1 MTEQFPP
8 KVADE
13 SSEPAALLLGIDFGG
28 TKTAIAVATD
38 DDIVAREE
46 IPTNGPDGAA
56 GAISRAVETG
66 KRLLAAHGRSVQ
78 GVGVATMGVTL
89 EDRVLMAPAVPGWED
104 LAIPPVLRAAFP
116 DTPVRIE
123 NDVNAATFAELRSGA
138 LRGVETGIYVNL
150 GTGIACGIVVGGRVL
165 RGAHGAAGEIGFNPR
180 TPDDEIGAPAGRV
193 PLEEFAGGGA
203 IARRAATRFGIDPA
217 DLFSRYHEDDAIRA
231 FVDETINELG
241 FHLANLAIALDPT
254 RIAIGAGLMR
264 SGELVLG
271 LLRDRIARY
280 TPFPVEVVA
289 ARYTVDAALM
299 GALELAK
306 EPLPGM

>member
-1 MTEQFPP
+1 MTEQFAVGLEDAPGGRTG
-8 KVADE
+8 
-13 SSEPAALLLGIDFGG
+13 LLLGIDFGG
-28 TKTAIAVATD
+28 TKTAIAVAAGD
-38 DDIVAREE
+38 QIVAREE
-46 IPTNGPDGAA
+46 IPTNRPDGAP
-56 GAISRAVETG
+56 GAIVRAVETG
-66 KRLLAAHGRSVQ
+66 KRLLATHGTVTA

-104 LAIPPVLRAAFP
+104 LAIPPMLRAAFP
-116 DTPVRIE
+116 NTPVRIE

-138 LRGVETGIYVNL
+138 LQGVETGIYVNL

-165 RGAHGAAGEIGFNPR
+165 HGAHGAAGEIGFNPR
-180 TPDDEIGAPAGRV
+180 TPDDDIGAPAGRV

-203 IARRAATRFGIDPA
+203 IARRAATSFGIGPA
-217 DLFSRYHEDDAIRA
+217 DLFARYHEDDATRA
-231 FVDETINELG
+231 FIDETINELG

-264 SGELVLG
+264 SGALVLG

-280 TPFPVEVVA
+280 TPFPVEVMA

-299 GALELAK
+299 GALELAR
-306 EPLPGM
+306 EPLPGI